1 MGKFVASTFLIPHIC
16 FSCRLS
22 FKRVQQNIAGEVL
35 CPNCKKPAR
44 MMARKFQA
52 PPRTDIQGWEVVRLL
67 YQNGWRGYGWNVKPQ
82 MSLRAAEDYLKRK
95 AERERNAP
103 TEIKQ
108 ARQNERWQQ
117 LRKKTAYLVR
127 HKSSTRKKD

>member
-16 FSCRLS
+16 FDCCLS
-22 FKRVQQNIAGEVL
+22 FKRVHQNIAGEIL

-52 PPRTDIQGWEVVRLL
+52 PPRNDIQGWDAVKLL
-67 YQNGWRGYGWNVKPQ
+67 YQNGWRGYGWDVSPP

-95 AERERNAP
+95 TERERTA
-103 TEIKQ
+103 Q
-108 ARQNERWQQ
+108 ARRKQIEQNERWQKI
-117 LRKKTAYLVR
+117 RKNASHLSR
-127 HKSSTRKKD
+127 HKSSTR